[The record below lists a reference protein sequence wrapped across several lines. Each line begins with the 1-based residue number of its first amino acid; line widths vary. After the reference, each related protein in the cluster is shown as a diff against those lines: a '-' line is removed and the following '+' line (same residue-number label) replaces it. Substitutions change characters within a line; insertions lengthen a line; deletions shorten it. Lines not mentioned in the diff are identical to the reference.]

1 MLRRGNSSGW
11 AMWLTDDRHTA
22 DDRDD
27 LAREQRRERRER
39 EEYLEDERDTYHATD
54 PESLPR

>member
-1 MLRRGNSSGW
+1 MPRVQSV
-11 AMWLTDDRHTA
+11 AMPPDDHHTA

-39 EEYLEDERDTYHATD
+39 EEYLEDEKDTYGTED
-54 PESLPR
+54 

>member
-1 MLRRGNSSGW
+1 MP
-11 AMWLTDDRHTA
+11 DDRHTA
-22 DDRDD
+22 DDRDE

-39 EEYLEDERDTYHATD
+39 EEYLEDERDTYHTTD